1 MAVSKKMVEAVFVVG
16 LVVTM
21 MNVWG
26 AVSVE
31 GAISCNQVVSAMT
44 PCATYLL
51 GNAATPAAA
60 CCPSIRGLDSQVKAT
75 PDRQAVCN
83 CLKTQAQS
91 YGVKLGKAANLP
103 GLCKVTDLNVP
114 ISPNVD
120 CSKVH

>member
-1 MAVSKKMVEAVFVVG
+1 MAGNGMVKAVFVVG
-16 LVVTM
+16 FVVAVLS
-21 MNVWG
+21 VWA
-26 AVSVE
+26 AVRVE
-31 GAISCNQVVSAMT
+31 SAITCNQVVSAMT
-44 PCATYLL
+44 PCATYLI

-83 CLKTQAQS
+83 CLKTQAKS

-114 ISPNVD
+114 INPNVD